1 MGQKI
6 EKKSSLNL
14 EEVLGLVETFLA
26 LVRFMQWGVSKT

>member
-26 LVRFMQWGVSKT
+26 LVRFMQ